1 MISVFISLIFVRTDS
16 LFHWFFVIFYC
27 CFYLI
32 DFINFVIVNK
42 RNRGNGNCFDFPRD
56 RDRGRLHKYICMI
69 IFLYFCLISKDFIY
83 FVKIYL
89 FIFIHVHLCMHF
101 CIKLPSEAKKG
112 IRSPKAGIRDKYKFP
127 DMSSG
132 NQLPVLW
139 KSSMCFKLL
148 SHFVISSVTSSALRA
163 TRSLNLYGP
172 DPVSTSSALGLRLV
186 PLFYMGSGDLNL
198 DLLASA
204 TLIIL
209 FSLLSTVILRV
220 FFG

>member
-1 MISVFISLIFVRTDS
+1 MGTALTFPEIEIEGD
-16 LFHWFFVIFYC
+16 Y
-27 CFYLI
+27 
-32 DFINFVIVNK
+32 INIYAWSF
-42 RNRGNGNCFDFPRD
+42 
-56 RDRGRLHKYICMI
+56 
-69 IFLYFCLISKDFIY
+69 FLYFCLISKDFIY

-163 TRSLNLYGP
+163 TWSLNLYGP

-186 PLFYMGSGDLNL
+186 PLFLYGVWRFEFRSSCFCNTDH
-198 DLLASA
+198 S
-204 TLIIL
+204 
-209 FSLLSTVILRV
+209 F
-220 FFG
+220 